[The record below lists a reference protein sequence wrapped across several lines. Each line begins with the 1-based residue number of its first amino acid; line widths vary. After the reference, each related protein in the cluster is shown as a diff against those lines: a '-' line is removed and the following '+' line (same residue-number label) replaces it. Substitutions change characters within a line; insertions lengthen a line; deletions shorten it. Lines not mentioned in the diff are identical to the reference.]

1 MDIKTRTKKTAEVP
15 IFYWTKQTLSETAA
29 EDKEDIIIK
38 KVNSPGR
45 SINWNLWLRTP

>member
-38 KVNSPGR
+38 KVN
-45 SINWNLWLRTP
+45 LKF